1 MIEYRH
7 TRTGKEYQPSYRY
20 FHQYPRNPK
29 DPETYTYVKRV
40 DRTVYH
46 YLNALAVARL
56 CKELGDPDA
65 DAYHEQAESIRAD
78 ILQKMWDV
86 ESAFFYDLHHET
98 DEKALVKNIVGF
110 YPAWA
115 QIIDGEHDALI
126 AFE

>member
-1 MIEYRH
+1 MKAGRIDEQLVREEKRFAHYRA
-7 TRTGKEYQPSYRY
+7 
-20 FHQYPRNPK
+20 
-29 DPETYTYVKRV
+29 
-40 DRTVYH
+40 H
-46 YLNALAVARL
+46 Y
-56 CKELGDPDA
+56 CPDA

-98 DEKALVKNIVGF
+98 DEKAQVKNIVGF

-115 QIIDGEHDALI
+115 QVIDGEHDALI